1 MTNLVRKSSD
11 LHLRDGVIYISEWS
25 KDLNKK
31 YRIFMWPDEV
41 DAERLFLTEEFKN
54 FCLKGENYLYSEEFF
69 IKNPGIGS
77 FDDISL
83 IDWNGDFDEVLEEY
97 KRRLLILEII

>member
-1 MTNLVRKSSD
+1 MTNLARKSSD
-11 LHLRDGVIYISEWS
+11 LPDGVIYVSEWN

-31 YRIFMWPDEV
+31 YRIFMYPDEF
-41 DAERLFLTEEFKN
+41 ESKMTFLTKEFKIL
-54 FCLKGENYLYSEEFF
+54 CLEGKVELYSEEFF

-83 IDWNGDFDEVLEEY
+83 IDWNGDFEEVLEEY
-97 KRRLLILEII
+97 KRRLLLVEII